1 MSTFQIVRIVAVI
14 VAAAVLFWLGQGL
27 HLLNVFKDVGIQDFC
42 SESAIESFHKGI
54 LVGLAW
60 LDI

>member
-27 HLLNVFKDVGIQDFC
+27 HLQLYF
-42 SESAIESFHKGI
+42 AIPAACVVYAVV
-54 LVGLAW
+54 LVALSLW
-60 LDI
+60 LKAEPPKSR